1 MAHGYPNGYH
11 PVMRYLLDTCV
22 VLSALRSRHGAS
34 NAILRQA
41 FEGQLP
47 VVVHFKL
54 VAEYRDVLLREE
66 QLRATGLDA
75 RTVQRFLAAYVGIA
89 DEVQVHFLWRPNL
102 PDENDNFIIE
112 MAIAASPCT
121 IVTHNVSDFRRGER
135 RFAGVEVA
143 RPVDILRLRGH

>member
-11 PVMRYLLDTCV
+11 HLMRYLLDTCV
-22 VLSALRSRHGAS
+22 VLSALRSRRGAS
-34 NAILRQA
+34 NALLRQA
-41 FEGQLP
+41 FEGHLP

-75 RTVQRFLAAYVGIA
+75 RIVQRFLAAYVGIA
-89 DEVQVHFLWRPNL
+89 DEVLVHFLWRPNL

-112 MAIAASPCT
+112 IAIAASPCT
-121 IVTHNVSDFRRGER
+121 VVTHNVSDFRRGER
-135 RFAGVEVA
+135 LFAGVEVA
-143 RPVDILRLRGH
+143 RPAEILRLRCH